1 MRIADKV
8 IYVMRWFNS
17 VVFALLAALLLVVG
31 NVVASAAY
39 AMTQTEI
46 SDYVL
51 LCVIAAVLLY
61 ILASLAVLAIKP
73 MLKEMYLPP
82 AFASVSSAVVGIF
95 TMCLHTPAKAASS
108 LSVLLPEKYGNI
120 VSEMLEGITKGFTV
134 TGGVFFAL
142 AVLCGALFV
151 LLYVKERRQAR
162 LQRMY

>member
-1 MRIADKV
+1 MKIADKI
-8 IYVMRWFNS
+8 IYAMRWFNS
-17 VVFALLAALLLVVG
+17 VFFALLAALLLIVG

-46 SDYVL
+46 SDYAP

-82 AFASVSSAVVGIF
+82 VFASVSSVAVGIF
-95 TMCLHTPAKAASS
+95 MMCLHTPVKAAAS
-108 LSVLLPEKYGNI
+108 LSVLLPEKYENI
-120 VSEMLEGITKGFTV
+120 VSEMLDGIIKGFTV

-151 LLYVKERRQAR
+151 LLYIKERK
-162 LQRMY
+162 